1 MTSTPLRPGNG
12 PDASPGAAAIEKT
25 TRPGI
30 VLATLLLGQFMAVLD
45 ASIVNVAAPT
55 VGTDLGA
62 SGAGLQLVVSGYL
75 ISYAVLLITGARW
88 GDRIGH
94 GRAFRTG
101 LAAFTLSSL
110 ACGVAPG
117 TGALVAFRFLQG
129 VGAAIMMPQVMSLIQ
144 RTFDGAARARAL
156 SLYAAVISC
165 GIVVGQVAG
174 GLLVS
179 SNLFGLSWRPVFL
192 LNVPIGAVLLWLA
205 ARGLP
210 AGRGDSS
217 RRMDLPG
224 VAALSA
230 AVALLVVP
238 LVLGH
243 ELGWPTWC
251 WMSLA
256 GSASA
261 FAGFAVIERGVARR
275 GGSPLV
281 PVKVLTAP
289 GLLPAAVVMFL
300 AMATYAGYL
309 FTMALHLQSG
319 LGRSA
324 VQTGLMFAPAAVGF
338 AVTGLTWRR
347 TPAAWHTPMIPAGLL
362 IAGLGYA
369 ALSPMLSGGGTG
381 GWLEIDLLITGSALG
396 LAFSPL
402 LTVALSRVAPSNAA
416 DASGLLVTLVQL
428 GQLIGVATL
437 GTLYLSERH
446 RPGVAGSAHAVSVTA
461 LWLGAGTLI
470 AAAFALL
477 LLRRRQPPTT

>member
-1 MTSTPLRPGNG
+1 MTVPSSTRAAVNEAAVNER
-12 PDASPGAAAIEKT
+12 AS
-25 TRPGI
+25 RPGI

-45 ASIVNVAAPT
+45 TSIVNVAAPT

-101 LAAFTLSSL
+101 LAMFTLSSL
-110 ACGVAPG
+110 ACGMAPG
-117 TGALVAFRFLQG
+117 TPALVTFRFLQG

-144 RTFDGAARARAL
+144 RTFSGAARARAL
-156 SLYAAVISC
+156 SLYGAVISC

-179 SNLFGLSWRPVFL
+179 ANLFGLSWRPVFL

-210 AGRGDSS
+210 ARGGDSS

-238 LVLGH
+238 LVLGQ
-243 ELGWPTWC
+243 ELGWPGWC
-251 WMSLA
+251 WVSLA
-256 GSASA
+256 GSV
-261 FAGFAVIERGVARR
+261 FVLAGFAAVERGVGRR

-281 PVKVLTAP
+281 PAKVLTVP
-289 GLLPAAVVMFL
+289 RLLPAAVVMFL

-309 FTMALHLQSG
+309 FTMALHVQSG

-324 VQTGLMFAPAAVGF
+324 AQTGLMFAPAAVGF

-347 TPAAWHTPMIPAGLL
+347 TPIAWHTPMIPAGLL
-362 IAGLGYA
+362 IGGLGYA
-369 ALSPMLSGGGTG
+369 SLSPILSGGGTG

-402 LTVALSRVAPSNAA
+402 LTVALSRVLPANAA

-428 GQLIGVATL
+428 GQLIGVATF

-446 RPGVAGSAHAVSVTA
+446 LPGVAGSAHALSVTA
-461 LWLGAGTLI
+461 LWLGVGTLV
-470 AAAFALL
+470 AAAVALL
-477 LLRRRQPPTT
+477 LLRRRQPAAT